1 MGRTV
6 DSHTV
11 KTTMLRINI
20 WILAGLYSHYP
31 FVFLPACPYNLMPET
46 SQSEKV
52 TLYRTPATTINDL
65 VISYQWNFDLVS
77 GIDILYDA
85 SSLGA
90 AINPSEHYNCCCIPG
105 TQKQYFQY
113 QKRVTESVNTPL

>member
-20 WILAGLYSHYP
+20 WILACLYSHYP

-46 SQSEKV
+46 SQSAKV
-52 TLYRTPATTINDL
+52 TLYRTPATTMNDL
-65 VISYQWNFDLVS
+65 VISYQWNFVLVS
-77 GIDILYDA
+77 GIDILQPPVWEQQSIHQNTTTVVA
-85 SSLGA
+85 FLELKNNISSIKNG
-90 AINPSEHYNCCCIPG
+90 
-105 TQKQYFQY
+105 
-113 QKRVTESVNTPL
+113 